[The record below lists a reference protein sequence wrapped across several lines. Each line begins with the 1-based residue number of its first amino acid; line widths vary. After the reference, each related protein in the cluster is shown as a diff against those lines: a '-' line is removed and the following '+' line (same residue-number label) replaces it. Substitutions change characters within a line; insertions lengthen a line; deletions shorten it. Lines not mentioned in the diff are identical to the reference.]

1 MLQKIK
7 KLTAQVTLVA
17 VVLAAVLFINV
28 GSPKHLKS
36 YILNVPEQLWGQ
48 AYSPNIGW
56 INFYCDGASGTI
68 PAAAP
73 AGKGA
78 PVMPNFCD
86 TTPYGVTFD
95 STTNTFSGEAYSN
108 TYGWLDLNGLT
119 MNPSFKVNGDTN
131 GGALGDYNFG
141 TTYFEKNDPNN
152 KNPGIDYRNTSGYFC
167 GFAYSDTAGYISFC
181 DPQTKEDVPKDIS
194 VSGFDFNTYA
204 VYLGIGDSD
213 DPLPPTLTT
222 TPKVFAATDNYNE
235 TLWFQDD
242 VVNIDSVVI
251 KILDSNGV
259 EQTYNANHFDPANN
273 RASVDITNH
282 DFRIIGNYD
291 LTFTACDTIGNCT
304 DPTVEN
310 DGLYSGFFTVVA
322 AAPDWIGNS
331 FFEFSVPTQIA
342 DGQENH
348 LVRTTLIDEYG
359 NPVIS
364 VAGIKEVSVNTK
376 FENTTRLDQIAG
388 TGDSAIFEA
397 SEFGFG
403 PVEGGTSTG
412 YLIEANGGDGKF
424 QIDVKS
430 YAPTSK
436 GYTPIVGDGF
446 NLFFDE
452 MTYNVAA
459 LGGYINVGESSGTYG
474 VAVGFE
480 PRKFAFSPTLVTTP
494 EALIWD
500 SVTNTY
506 ILDVSAIENITV
518 NAPKRFNLELQNF
531 SSSVTA
537 GNPELGLLMDT
548 SDGSVTWVDAITENP
563 IVQAL
568 TLDIEDADGFD
579 GSWNAAGGLVSGGT
593 IDWSSIENIRM
604 RATPELDLAAA
615 VPEDFST
622 LFETYAGYDVSGKQ
636 VRHKSEMLGIGA
648 KLFNP
653 GVEIIG
659 SVYSSGGTSSKQ
671 TGSELNQSLGDT
683 AQSELESIINRSTVA
698 LTKDAAISACTPAGD
713 ITNLVNFWNN
723 NPDCTFFEDSV
734 LYLKNDVVLDLLVS
748 LPSGAKT
755 ILVEGG
761 NLHIKNDFIFPAAID
776 NSFGVIVLKNAAGVG
791 GNIFI
796 YPDVT
801 NVMGTFYAEGSVISV
816 NAEGECGEDATAD
829 CSGTGFC
836 DRSFELRDQLY
847 WKGLIATQNTI
858 GGADKAPLVFPSDIV
873 TTGCNAPDCA
883 AAIVSGCSS
892 REEARI
898 YDFAYLRTFHPASG
912 GMQIFASSDAALVV
926 EYDSRIQNNP
936 PPLFESIEG
945 SSSQFEN

>member
-17 VVLAAVLFINV
+17 VILVAVLFINV
-28 GSPKHLKS
+28 GSPEQLKS
-36 YILNVPEQLWGQ
+36 YILNDIEQLWGQ
-48 AYSPNIGW
+48 AYSPNVGW

-86 TTPYGVTFD
+86 TTPYGVIFD
-95 STTNTFSGEAYSN
+95 STTETFSGEAYSN
-108 TYGWLDLNGLT
+108 TYGWLDMSGLT
-119 MNPSFKVNGDTN
+119 MNPSFNVRGDTN
-131 GGALGDYNFG
+131 GGAISDYIFG
-141 TTYFEKNDPNN
+141 TTYFQRNRPNN
-152 KNPGIDYRNTSGYFC
+152 DNPGLGYYNTSGYFC
-167 GFAYSDTAGYISFC
+167 GFAYSDEIGYISFC
-181 DPQTKEDVPKDIS
+181 DPQTKERNPKDVP
-194 VSGFDFNTYA
+194 VSGFDWDTYA
-204 VYLGIGDSD
+204 VYLGIGDGDDSD
-213 DPLPPTLTT
+213 SPALTT
-222 TPKVFAATDNYNE
+222 ATPRVFAATDNYNE

-242 VVNIDSVVI
+242 VVNIASVEV
-251 KILDSNGV
+251 KIFDSNGV
-259 EQTYNANHFDPANN
+259 EQTYNAVDFYPATN

-282 DFRIIGNYD
+282 DFHVVGDYD
-291 LTFTACDTIGNCT
+291 LTFTACDAIGNCT

-310 DGLYSGFFTVVA
+310 DGLYTGFFTVVA
-322 AAPDWIGNS
+322 AVPDWIGNS
-331 FFEFSVPTQIA
+331 FFEFSVPTQVA

-348 LVRTTLIDEYG
+348 LIRTTLIDEYG

-364 VAGIKEVSVNTK
+364 VAGIKEVSVDTK

-388 TGDSAIFEA
+388 TGDSAVFEA
-397 SEFGFG
+397 GEFGFNQ
-403 PVEGGTSTG
+403 EGGTSTG
-412 YLIEANGGDGKF
+412 YLTEANGGDGRF
-424 QIDVKS
+424 QIDMKS

-436 GYTPIVGDGF
+436 GYTPITDDGF
-446 NLFFDE
+446 NLFFDN
-452 MTYNVAA
+452 MTYNVVA
-459 LGGYINVGESSGTYG
+459 LGGHVNVGESSGTYG

-500 SVTNTY
+500 SGTSTY
-506 ILDVSAIENITV
+506 ILDASAIENITV

-531 SSSVTA
+531 SSSMIA
-537 GNPELGLLMDT
+537 SNPELGLLMDT
-548 SDGSVTWVDAITENP
+548 SDNSVTWVDAITEDP
-563 IVQAL
+563 IAQAL
-568 TLDIEDADGFD
+568 ILDTEDADGFD
-579 GSWNAAGGLVSGGT
+579 SSWNAAGGLVSGGT

-622 LFETYAGYDVSGKQ
+622 LFETYAGYDVSGKH

-648 KLFNP
+648 MLFNP
-653 GVEIIG
+653 GIEIIG
-659 SVYSSGGTSSKQ
+659 AVYSSGGTSSKQ

-683 AQSELESIINRSTVA
+683 AQSELESMINRSTVA
-698 LTKDAAISACTPAGD
+698 LTKDPTVSACTAAGD
-713 ITNLVNFWNN
+713 ITNLVDFWNN

-734 LYLKNDVVLDLLVS
+734 LYLENDVILNLSVD

-761 NLHIKNDFIFPAAID
+761 NLHIKNDFIFPAAVD
-776 NSFGVIVLKNAAGVG
+776 NSFGVIVLKDAAGVG

-796 YPDVT
+796 YSNVT

-816 NAEGECGEDATAD
+816 NAEGECGEDMTAD

-858 GGADKAPLVFPSDIV
+858 GGADKALLVFPSNV
-873 TTGCNAPDCA
+873 VATGCNAPDCA
-883 AAIVSGCSS
+883 AAAVSGCSS

-912 GMQIFASSDAALVV
+912 GTQIFAGSDAALVV